1 MCLLAL
7 VTILLSSLLAT
18 FVYYGSSDSR
28 MKAEVRRRPNLCARR
43 WSSLAR
49 STWTRLPTPPTASP
63 LIDTDGTVLF
73 DNQADPATMENHANR
88 QEVQRASTTGAG
100 ESTRM
105 SGTPVRADLLLRS
118 PAGKRPGPAGGGP
131 NRHRL
136 CRCVL
141 RAALDHRRGGCSGR
155 AHRPLLQL
163 PDKEDCG
170 PPSTG
175 WTWTT
180 PADNDVYDELSPLLG
195 KINHQK

>member
-28 MKAEVRRRPNLCARR
+28 MKAEVREETQFVRQAVELSGQEYLDTVANTSNRI
-43 WSSLAR
+43 
-49 STWTRLPTPPTASP
+49 T

-105 SGTPVRADLLLRS
+105 SGTLSEQTYYYAVRLEN
-118 PAGKRPGPAGGGP
+118 GQ
-131 NRHRL
+131 
-136 CRCVL
+136 VL
-141 RAALDHRRGGCSGR
+141 RVAANQTPSLPLCSPCCPGSSARR
-155 AHRPLLQL
+155 L
-163 PDKEDCG
+163 
-170 PPSTG
+170 
-175 WTWTT
+175 
-180 PADNDVYDELSPLLG
+180 
-195 KINHQK
+195 